1 VKAAAQLSLYTWRFA
16 QLSAERI
23 EWYKGQQAERQ
34 MDAFANILL
43 KGKSL
48 AEENE
53 EPPKPKKQ
61 KCVGVD
67 HERLYGCSDDL
78 RAQRRQALEEGA
90 ATFGMI
96 RSHLCK
102 GVDEVVA
109 GYAGL
114 DLSNVFPHKR
124 D

>member
-1 VKAAAQLSLYTWRFA
+1 
-16 QLSAERI
+16 
-23 EWYKGQQAERQ
+23 

-67 HERLYGCSDDL
+67 HARLYGCADDL
-78 RAQRRQALEEGA
+78 RVQRQQMLKERA
-90 ATFGMI
+90 ATFHMI
-96 RSHLCK
+96 RSHLCQ

-109 GYAGL
+109 DYAGL